1 MTDSQEIPDNVPS
14 IAEFFSGKSVAITG
28 ATGFI
33 GTCLVEKILRC
44 CPGVV
49 KIFVFIRE
57 KKDKSATERLAHLTQ
72 LQVFD
77 TVRSQQPD
85 FSLKLVA
92 VPCDLEKEGFD
103 ISEESQTQ
111 IQNEVNIFIHS
122 AATLRFNE
130 HIRLSYQI
138 NTLGVRTMLKLCRTI
153 KNLVSV
159 VHIST
164 AYSFCDRK
172 DIGEEVYKT
181 GWNFNKLHDTMQW
194 MNDDMLNKLTPD
206 ILRDRPNTYTL
217 TKAFGEEVIVKE
229 GEGLPVCIVRP
240 SIVGATYSDP
250 VAGWCSNFN
259 GATGLFIAY
268 GKGLMRSLYVK
279 RDICMDIIP
288 ADLVVNGTIAAAW
301 RNAVCHNPISA
312 NSVLSTTPLIERRS
326 NSTFSS
332 ASDLSELRTLGR
344 EREEESPEIEL
355 RRKTLPIYNLVAS
368 SSNPILMREWNDIMT
383 SSYTNYPLDALMSP
397 GLNIASNKLMFRV
410 FLFFKQYIPAYI
422 FDAGL
427 ILIGKKPQLLRW
439 TQRVSGTIGVLQFFL
454 TNQWNWSNNS
464 IQKLQREMNEQDR
477 KQFNMDAAVVDWEQ
491 YMNNYAKGTKK
502 FILKEDPMNYPA
514 ARRHVQRLRILGYCS
529 QLLVFMVVWRLLV
542 PRSGIAKNLWHLF
555 MSLWFKFLGF
565 FQISSTLHRSNFFS
579 RILSSS

>member
-1 MTDSQEIPDNVPS
+1 MADSQEIPVNVPS

-44 CPGVV
+44 CPGVL

-77 TVRSQQPD
+77 TVRTQQPD
-85 FSLKLVA
+85 FQLKLVA

-103 ISEESQTQ
+103 LSEESQTQ

-153 KNLVSV
+153 KNLVSI

-194 MNDDMLNKLTPD
+194 MNDDMLTKLTPD

-301 RNAVCHNPISA
+301 RNA
-312 NSVLSTTPLIERRS
+312 LSTH
-326 NSTFSS
+326 
-332 ASDLSELRTLGR
+332 
-344 EREEESPEIEL
+344 
-355 RRKTLPIYNLVAS
+355 RKTLPIYNLVAS
-368 SSNPILMREWNDIMT
+368 SSNPVLMREWMLSNVDDIMT

-397 GLNIASNKLMFRV
+397 DLKVASNKLMFRV

-454 TNQWNWSNNS
+454 TSQWNWSNNS

-565 FQISSTLHRSNFFS
+565 FQISSTLHR
-579 RILSSS
+579 